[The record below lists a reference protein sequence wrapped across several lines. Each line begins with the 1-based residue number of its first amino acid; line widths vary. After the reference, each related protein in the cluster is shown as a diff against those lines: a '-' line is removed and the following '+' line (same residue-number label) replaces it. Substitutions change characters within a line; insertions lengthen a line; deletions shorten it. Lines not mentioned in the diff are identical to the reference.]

1 MPNGPLNVVL
11 EAHVSV
17 EVIGVRS
24 QRIREGL
31 TPLVLYVGDQDLGPL
46 LDEEPCR
53 GLSDTARAPCDQ
65 GDSALKLSRYD
76 TPLPFPIVSGYF

>member
-1 MPNGPLNVVL
+1 VPNGPHNVVF

-17 EVIGVRS
+17 EVIGVGS

-31 TPLVLYVGDQDLGPL
+31 TPLVLYVGDQDLAPL

-53 GLSDTARAPCDQ
+53 GLSDAARAPCDQ

-76 TPLPFPIVSGYF
+76 TPLLFPIVSGCF